1 MNTRLWQEA
10 ASFAARAHRGQTR
23 RDKAT
28 PYAAHPFRV
37 AMTIRDL
44 FDCDDDV
51 CLAGALLHDTIEDTP
66 ADYDD
71 IEAAFGREVADVV
84 AAMTKDMRLREP
96 EREPAYDDQLA
107 NADWRAHLVKLADTY
122 DNLTD
127 AVSSGKRG
135 LKKMRDRCRRAID
148 IAGPSAGN
156 PHVARAIAVLEELLA
171 GHDAARAE
179 AENPQTHPQAPST
192 DG

>member
-23 RDKAT
+23 RDKVT
-28 PYAAHPFRV
+28 PYTAHPFRV

-44 FDCDDDV
+44 FGCDDDI

-71 IEAAFGREVADVV
+71 IEDAFGREVADVV

-107 NADWRAHLVKLADTY
+107 RAGWRAHLVKLADTY

-127 AVSSGKRG
+127 AISSGKRG
-135 LKKMRDRCRRAID
+135 LKKMRDRCQRAID
-148 IAGPSAGN
+148 IAEPSREN
-156 PHVARAIAVLEELLA
+156 PHVARGIECVRALLDE
-171 GHDAARAE
+171 HERARAAGRTS
-179 AENPQTHPQAPST
+179 AE
-192 DG
+192 